1 MKKFTSKN
9 IFEKFI
15 LVIVCVILLN
25 FCISPV
31 AQATGTDDSGGTSFG
46 GKMMAI
52 MRDFTTAIADVAASV
67 VQLGMTG
74 EWSYAVAERGT
85 GEPDTSAPKGDYWVK
100 QSEFSYPI
108 LQISPEVIFANKV
121 QLLDANFI
129 SSQTTD
135 SSKYLIEAKNTAPIS
150 TLRKIVAS
158 WYVTLR
164 TIAVVGLLS
173 VLIYIGIRII
183 ISSTAQDKAK
193 YKQRLV
199 DWVIAF
205 CLLFFMHYIMAAVVT
220 VVEKVNAMLSDDVLN
235 GISLNPDYGNV
246 TYVTNNIIETDDG
259 TISGGVEDVQIREEE
274 LDTAAIEYVISL
286 GGGKTPTEISEW
298 RYIYGVAGEVKYKC
312 TITFEDTFC
321 EMHKVVTLIGGGQG
335 STMRKINYAYEYA
348 DEDGKTYLLDGHPI
362 DIEDIKQ
369 WIKDKNQEE
378 IDTSSTTSK
387 IEGLKKDGEGRYF
400 IDGDKVLYFTN
411 YARMYLNVKDKDA
424 YLPMSTAY
432 LIIYIALVTF
442 TVVFTIRYIKR
453 VIYIA
458 FLTLMAPMVALTY
471 PIDKIKDR
479 KSASMGYVV

>member
-15 LVIVCVILLN
+15 LAIVCFILLN
-25 FCISPV
+25 FCLAPSS
-31 AQATGTDDSGGTSFG
+31 QAAGGTSFG
-46 GKMMAI
+46 GKMMSI

-74 EWSYAVAERGT
+74 EWSYAVADRGNVT
-85 GEPDTSAPKGDYWVK
+85 TSGHDYWIK
-100 QSEFSYPI
+100 ESEFRYPM

-121 QLLDANFI
+121 QLLDADFI
-129 SSQTTD
+129 SSKATNND
-135 SSKYLIEAKNTAPIS
+135 DYLIQAKNVSPIS

-220 VVEKVNAMLSDDVLN
+220 VVDKVNDMLSDDVIK
-235 GISLNPDYGNV
+235 GISLNPEYGNV
-246 TYVTNNIIETDDG
+246 EYNDQSGNHNFDFGGTGTPSQNPNSLGEFTKEDVVDADIATWDAQVVNEVKNAVGTECTDEGTWGEPTVGSTSATGAELIYTRMMTFEGATVTITKTDTVYMDMTARENRHRLKYSYLIHKDNPTVNPG
-259 TISGGVEDVQIREEE
+259 PSGGNESGSATLNLK
-274 LDTAAIEYVISL
+274 LD
-286 GGGKTPTEISEW
+286 
-298 RYIYGVAGEVKYKC
+298 
-312 TITFEDTFC
+312 
-321 EMHKVVTLIGGGQG
+321 
-335 STMRKINYAYEYA
+335 
-348 DEDGKTYLLDGHPI
+348 
-362 DIEDIKQ
+362 
-369 WIKDKNQEE
+369 
-378 IDTSSTTSK
+378 SK
-387 IEGLKKDGEGRYF
+387 GRYYV
-400 IDGDKVLYFTN
+400 DGDKILYFTN
-411 YARMYLNVKDKDA
+411 YARLYLNVKDKDE

-432 LIIYIALVTF
+432 LIIYIALITF

-471 PIDKIKDR
+471 PIDKIRDR
-479 KSASMGYVV
+479 KSTSMGYVV

>member
-15 LVIVCVILLN
+15 LAIVCVILLN
-25 FCISPV
+25 FCIAPSS
-31 AQATGTDDSGGTSFG
+31 QAAGGTSFG
-46 GKMMAI
+46 GKMMSI

-74 EWSYAVAERGT
+74 EWNYAVADRGNVT
-85 GEPDTSAPKGDYWVK
+85 TSGHDYWIK
-100 QSEFSYPI
+100 ESEFRYPM

-121 QLLDANFI
+121 QLLDADFI
-129 SSQTTD
+129 SSKATNND
-135 SSKYLIEAKNTAPIS
+135 DYLVQAKNVSPIS
-150 TLRKIVAS
+150 TLRRIVAS

-220 VVEKVNAMLSDDVLN
+220 VVDKVNDMLSDDVIK
-235 GISLNPDYGNV
+235 GISLNPEYGNV
-246 TYVTNNIIETDDG
+246 EYNDQSGNHNFDFGGTGTPQQDGSGEFSKEGLTEEDVAEWDNKIIE
-259 TISGGVEDVQIREEE
+259 
-274 LDTAAIEYVISL
+274 
-286 GGGKTPTEISEW
+286 
-298 RYIYGVAGEVKYKC
+298 EVKQMVGTECLDEGVWSEPTVGGTSATGAQLIYTRTMTFEGATV
-312 TITFEDTFC
+312 TITKTDTVYMDMTVR
-321 EMHKVVTLIGGGQG
+321 ENRHRLKYSYSIHKDNPTVNPGPGGENGTG
-335 STMRKINYAYEYA
+335 NASLNLKV
-348 DEDGKTYLLDGHPI
+348 D
-362 DIEDIKQ
+362 
-369 WIKDKNQEE
+369 
-378 IDTSSTTSK
+378 SK
-387 IEGLKKDGEGRYF
+387 GRYY
-400 IDGDKVLYFTN
+400 IDGDKILYFTN
-411 YARMYLNVKDKDA
+411 YARLYLNVKDKDE

-432 LIIYIALVTF
+432 LIIYIALITF

-471 PIDKIKDR
+471 PIDKIRDR
-479 KSASMGYVV
+479 KSTSMGYVV

>member
-25 FCISPV
+25 FCIAPSV
-31 AQATGTDDSGGTSFG
+31 KAEGGTSFG

-74 EWSYAVAERGT
+74 EWHYAVADRGNVT
-85 GEPDTSAPKGDYWVK
+85 TSGHDYWVK
-100 QSEFSYPI
+100 EPEFRYPM

-129 SSQTTD
+129 SANTTE
-135 SSKYLIEAKNTAPIS
+135 SENYLVQAKNTKPIS
-150 TLRKIVAS
+150 SLRKIVAS

-183 ISSTAQDKAK
+183 ISSTSQDKAK

-220 VVEKVNAMLSDDVLN
+220 VVEKVNAMLSDDVIK

-246 TYVTNNIIETDDG
+246 
-259 TISGGVEDVQIREEE
+259 
-274 LDTAAIEYVISL
+274 EYVLGAFSYEGNIS
-286 GGGKTPTEISEW
+286 
-298 RYIYGVAGEVKYKC
+298 RRCRRC
-312 TITFEDTFC
+312 T
-321 EMHKVVTLIGGGQG
+321 
-335 STMRKINYAYEYA
+335 N
-348 DEDGKTYLLDGHPI
+348 
-362 DIEDIKQ
+362 IK
-369 WIKDKNQEE
+369 
-378 IDTSSTTSK
+378 
-387 IEGLKKDGEGRYF
+387 G
-400 IDGDKVLYFTN
+400 
-411 YARMYLNVKDKDA
+411 
-424 YLPMSTAY
+424 
-432 LIIYIALVTF
+432 
-442 TVVFTIRYIKR
+442 TV
-453 VIYIA
+453 
-458 FLTLMAPMVALTY
+458 
-471 PIDKIKDR
+471 
-479 KSASMGYVV
+479 

>member
-15 LVIVCVILLN
+15 FAIVCVILLN
-25 FCISPV
+25 FCIAPNV
-31 AQATGTDDSGGTSFG
+31 QAEGGTSFG
-46 GKMMAI
+46 GKMMSI
-52 MRDFTTAIADVAASV
+52 MRDFTTAVADVAASV

-74 EWSYAVAERGT
+74 EWSYAVADRGNVT
-85 GEPDTSAPKGDYWVK
+85 TSGHDYWIK
-100 QSEFSYPI
+100 ESEFRYPM

-150 TLRKIVAS
+150 TLRRIVAS
-158 WYVTLR
+158 WHVTLR

-220 VVEKVNAMLSDDVLN
+220 VVDRVNAMLSDDVIK
-235 GISLNPDYGNV
+235 GISLNPKYGN
-246 TYVTNNIIETDDG
+246 IEYNDQSGDHNFDFGGTGTPSQNPNSLGEFTKENVLDADVGKWDDE
-259 TISGGVEDVQIREEE
+259 VIREVKSVVGTECTDE
-274 LDTAAIEYVISL
+274 GTWSE
-286 GGGKTPTEISEW
+286 PTVGTTSATGAQLLYTRTMTFE
-298 RYIYGVAGEVKYKC
+298 GATV
-312 TITFEDTFC
+312 TITKADTVYMDMTAR
-321 EMHKVVTLIGGGQG
+321 ENRHRLKYSYSVHKDNPTVNPG
-335 STMRKINYAYEYA
+335 SEGESGNASLNLKV
-348 DEDGKTYLLDGHPI
+348 D
-362 DIEDIKQ
+362 
-369 WIKDKNQEE
+369 
-378 IDTSSTTSK
+378 SK
-387 IEGLKKDGEGRYF
+387 GRYYV
-400 IDGDKVLYFTN
+400 DGDKILYFTN
-411 YARMYLNVKDKDA
+411 YARLYLNVKDKDE
-424 YLPMSTAY
+424 YLQMSTAY
-432 LIIYIALVTF
+432 LIIYIALITF

-471 PIDKIKDR
+471 PLDKIRDR
-479 KSASMGYVV
+479 KSPSMGYVV

>member
-15 LVIVCVILLN
+15 LAIVCVILLN
-25 FCISPV
+25 FCIAPSS
-31 AQATGTDDSGGTSFG
+31 QAAGGTSFG
-46 GKMMAI
+46 GKMMSI

-74 EWSYAVAERGT
+74 EWNYAVDTPGT
-85 GEPDTSAPKGDYWVK
+85 GKPDRSAPEGDYWIK
-100 QSEFSYPI
+100 DSEFRYPI

-129 SSQTTD
+129 SSQTADT
-135 SSKYLIEAKNTAPIS
+135 SRYLLEAKNTAPIS
-150 TLRKIVAS
+150 TLRSIVAS

-173 VLIYIGIRII
+173 VLIYVGIRII

-193 YKQRLV
+193 YKQRLI

-220 VVEKVNAMLSDDVLN
+220 VVDKVNDMLSDDVIK
-235 GISLNPDYGNV
+235 GISLNPEYGNV
-246 TYVTNNIIETDDG
+246 EYDKTG
-259 TISGGVEDVQIREEE
+259 TSVEGVGGSSGNAPSGSVEDIGNYGDEYEARTDEEIAE
-274 LDTAAIEYVISL
+274 CDNSIIDSILAKHSEEPTSQSSSWSNKGTDLEYANVTYYSYDIEYTGTSYTINKRDRQLL
-286 GGGKTPTEISEW
+286 GVHHIQYSITTRITDTSVDVDKPEEI
-298 RYIYGVAGEVKYKC
+298 
-312 TITFEDTFC
+312 
-321 EMHKVVTLIGGGQG
+321 IGG
-335 STMRKINYAYEYA
+335 
-348 DEDGKTYLLDGHPI
+348 LDGLR
-362 DIEDIKQ
+362 Q
-369 WIKDKNQEE
+369 N
-378 IDTSSTTSK
+378 SK
-387 IEGLKKDGEGRYF
+387 GLKF

-411 YARMYLNVKDKDA
+411 YARMYLNVKDKDE

-432 LIIYIALVTF
+432 LIIYIALITF

-471 PIDKIKDR
+471 PIDKIRDR
-479 KSASMGYVV
+479 KSTSMGYVV